1 MVYCSYCATRLTKP
15 LEVCPH
21 CKKFIDI
28 EEIKQ
33 FYDTGVSYA
42 SMRRRIWFKEH
53 KRVIMPLITLIL
65 GIAAGFAAL
74 YGLLE
79 IQLRNQQT
87 RHELQ
92 IADLRASM
100 NENQDSI
107 ETLKGSFEEQL
118 AQKDSIVS
126 LLGQQRETLS
136 KIIYFT
142 RIYSKNLPVSAD
154 SLDESAQAFARN
166 TNYLIEQYDL
176 QEERLESLGF
186 NSTPKYN
193 LQTIPQ
199 VLAASQ

>member
-42 SMRRRIWFKEH
+42 SMRRKIWFKEH
-53 KRVIMPLITLIL
+53 KRVIMPVITLIV
-65 GIAAGFAAL
+65 GIAVGFGAL
-74 YGLLE
+74 YGLLD
-79 IQLRNQQT
+79 IQLRNQQA

-92 IADLRASM
+92 IADLKASM
-100 NENQDSI
+100 AENQSSI
-107 ETLKGSFEEQL
+107 ESLKGSFEAQL
-118 AQKDSIVS
+118 AKKDSIIT
-126 LLGQQRETLS
+126 LLGGQRETLS

-142 RIYSKNLPVSAD
+142 RIYAKDLPVTAD
-154 SLDESAQAFARN
+154 SLDASAQAYARN
-166 TNYLIEQYDL
+166 TNYLIGQY
-176 QEERLESLGF
+176 EESDQTLESLGF
-186 NSTPKYN
+186 DGGPKYN

-199 VLAASQ
+199 LLTASK